1 MTLKPPGKL
10 ATYRALQPIIE
21 RQREIQETFK
31 SWQHQSLETRY
42 YLINKAMIANLD
54 ALQTIS
60 AALGSLILDESD
72 DI

>member
-1 MTLKPPGKL
+1 MT
-10 ATYRALQPIIE
+10 TYRALQPIIE

-31 SWQHQSLETRY
+31 SWQYQPLETRY
-42 YLINKAMIANLD
+42 YLINLAMIANLD

-60 AALGSLILDESD
+60 AALGSLIIDTSD